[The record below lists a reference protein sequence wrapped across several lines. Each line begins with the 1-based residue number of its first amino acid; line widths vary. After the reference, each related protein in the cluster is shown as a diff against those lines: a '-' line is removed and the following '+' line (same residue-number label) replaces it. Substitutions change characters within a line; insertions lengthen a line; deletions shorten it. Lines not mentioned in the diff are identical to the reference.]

1 MRTVT
6 MTLIIFQII
15 AMCTQTCALGYSKCK
30 LPKGLLFGHIFI
42 LMVNLTLI
50 IFNEYRGI
58 TDDKKI

>member
-15 AMCTQTCALGYSKCK
+15 AMCTQTCALGYS
-30 LPKGLLFGHIFI
+30 GHIFI

-50 IFNEYRGI
+50 IFNMNRL
-58 TDDKKI
+58 

>member
-6 MTLIIFQII
+6 MSLIIFQII

-30 LPKGLLFGHIFI
+30 LPKGLLFGNIFI

-50 IFNEYRGI
+50 IFNMNRL
-58 TDDKKI
+58 